1 MTAHFLIRYGEI
13 ALKGAN
19 QRFFQDTLI
28 RNVQR
33 AVEDLGPA
41 QVRLSFGRIIA
52 GVDAEHAEVVDRLR
66 RVFGVVSLSPVRIV
80 DPSLDAIIDAAVT
93 MVGDAIKA
101 RPQIET
107 FKVDT
112 RRADKRFP
120 TPSMAASS
128 EIGAA
133 IQQRFPHLR
142 ARMKGPDLLVEIEIR
157 DAAYVA
163 TETIAGPGGL
173 PTGTGGTALALVS
186 GGIDSPVAAWLV
198 ARRGVSIV
206 PVYFHSFP
214 FTSERAKEKVL
225 DLCRVL
231 AAYAGPLPA
240 WVVFFTEIQR
250 TIQLQVPE
258 ALRVIAMRRMMMRIS
273 DVLAAREGAQALVT
287 GESVGQVAS
296 QTVES
301 IAVINAA
308 TRLPVLRP
316 LIGSDK
322 TEIVARAESIGTY
335 EISIRPFPDCCS
347 LFVPAHPRTHPT
359 VEELE
364 AAEAGLDIAGLTRE
378 AVERGERLTISA
390 PGDRVPALNPS
401 GASGSGSAAAGRPAA
416 L

>member
-1 MTAHFLIRYGEI
+1 VTAHFLIRYGEI

-19 QRFFQDTLI
+19 QRFFQEALI
-28 RNVQR
+28 RNLR
-33 AVEDLGPA
+33 RSVEDLGSVE
-41 QVRLSFGRIIA
+41 VRLSFGRII
-52 GVDAEHAEVVDRLR
+52 VDVNAEPADAADRLR
-66 RVFGVVSLSPVRIV
+66 RVFGVVSMSPVRIV
-80 DPSLDAIIDAAVT
+80 EPSLDAIIDAAVA
-93 MVGDAIKA
+93 MVQDTLVL
-101 RPQIET
+101 RPNIQT

-133 IQQRFPHLR
+133 IQQRFPDLR
-142 ARMKGPDLLVEIEIR
+142 ARMKDPDLLVEVEIR
-157 DAAYVA
+157 DAAYLA
-163 TETIAGPGGL
+163 TETIPGPGGL
-173 PTGTGGTALALVS
+173 PTGTGGTALALLS

-198 ARRGVSIV
+198 ARRGMTIV

-214 FTSERAKEKVL
+214 FTSDRAKEKVI

-231 AAYAGPLPA
+231 ASYAGPLSA

-250 TIQLQVPE
+250 AIQLQVSE
-258 ALRVIAMRRMMMRIS
+258 ALRVLAMRRMMMRIS
-273 DVLAAREGAQALVT
+273 DVLATRERAQALIT

-308 TRLPVLRP
+308 TRLPILRP

-322 TEIVARAESIGTY
+322 TEIVARAEAIGTY

-364 AAEAGLDIAGLTRE
+364 AAESTFDIGSLVHE
-378 AVERGERLTISA
+378 AVERGERVTISA
-390 PGDRVPALNPS
+390 QGEQV
-401 GASGSGSAAAGRPAA
+401 SAVAGRPAGP
-416 L
+416 

>member
-1 MTAHFLIRYGEI
+1 VTAHFLIRYGEI

-19 QRFFQDTLI
+19 QRFFQETLI
-28 RNVQR
+28 RNLR
-33 AVEDLGPA
+33 RSVEDLGSVE
-41 QVRLSFGRIIA
+41 VRLSFGRII
-52 GVDAEHAEVVDRLR
+52 VDVNAEPADAADRLR
-66 RVFGVVSLSPVRIV
+66 RVFGVVSMSPVRIV
-80 DPSLDAIIDAAVT
+80 DPSLDAIIDAAVA
-93 MVGDAIKA
+93 MVQDALVL
-101 RPQIET
+101 RPHIQT

-128 EIGAA
+128 EIGAT
-133 IQQRFPHLR
+133 IQQHFPDLR
-142 ARMKGPDLLVEIEIR
+142 ARMKDPDLLVEVEIR
-157 DAAYVA
+157 DAAYIA
-163 TETIAGPGGL
+163 TQTIPGPGGL
-173 PTGTGGTALALVS
+173 PTSTGGTALALLS

-198 ARRGVSIV
+198 ARRGMTIV

-214 FTSERAKEKVL
+214 FTSDRAKEKVI

-231 AAYAGPLPA
+231 ASYAGPLSA

-250 TIQLQVPE
+250 AIQLQVPE
-258 ALRVIAMRRMMMRIS
+258 ALRVLAMRRMMMRIS
-273 DVLAAREGAQALVT
+273 DVLATRERAQALIT

-308 TRLPVLRP
+308 TRLPILRP

-322 TEIVARAESIGTY
+322 TEIVARAEAIGTY

-364 AAEAGLDIAGLTRE
+364 GAESTFDIGSLVHE
-378 AVERGERLTISA
+378 AVERGERVTISA
-390 PGDRVPALNPS
+390 QGEQV
-401 GASGSGSAAAGRPAA
+401 SAVAGRPAGP
-416 L
+416 

>member
-1 MTAHFLIRYGEI
+1 MTSHFLIRYGEI

-19 QRFFQDTLI
+19 QRFFQETLI
-28 RNVQR
+28 QNLRR
-33 AVEDLGPA
+33 SVEDLGSVE
-41 QVRLSFGRIIA
+41 VRHSFGRII
-52 GVDAEHAEVVDRLR
+52 VDVNAEPADAADRLR
-66 RVFGVVSLSPVRIV
+66 RVFGVVSMSPVRIV
-80 DPSLDAIIDAAVT
+80 APSLDAIIDVAVA
-93 MVGDAIKA
+93 MVQDTLVL
-101 RPQIET
+101 RPHIQT

-133 IQQRFPHLR
+133 IRQRFPELR
-142 ARMKGPDLLVEIEIR
+142 AQMKGPDLLVEVEIR

-163 TETIAGPGGL
+163 TETIPGPGGL
-173 PTGTGGTALALVS
+173 PTGTGGTALALLS

-198 ARRGVSIV
+198 ARRGMTIV

-214 FTSERAKEKVL
+214 FTSDRAKEKVI

-231 AAYAGPLPA
+231 AAYAGPLSA

-250 TIQLQVPE
+250 AIQLQVPE
-258 ALRVIAMRRMMMRIS
+258 ALRVLAMRRMMMRIS
-273 DVLAAREGAQALVT
+273 DVLATRERAQALIT

-308 TRLPVLRP
+308 TRLPILRP

-322 TEIVARAESIGTY
+322 TEIVARAEAIGTY

-364 AAEAGLDIAGLTRE
+364 AAESTFDIGSLVHE
-378 AVERGERLTISA
+378 AVERGERVTISA
-390 PGDRVPALNPS
+390 QGEQV
-401 GASGSGSAAAGRPAA
+401 SAVAGRPAGP
-416 L
+416 

>member
-1 MTAHFLIRYGEI
+1 MTSHFLIRYGEI

-19 QRFFQDTLI
+19 QRFFQETLI
-28 RNVQR
+28 RNLR
-33 AVEDLGPA
+33 RSVEDLGSVE
-41 QVRLSFGRIIA
+41 VRQSFGRIIIDVKA
-52 GVDAEHAEVVDRLR
+52 EPADAADRLR
-66 RVFGVVSLSPVRIV
+66 RVFGVVSMSPVRIV
-80 DPSLDAIIDAAVT
+80 DPSLDAIIDAAVA
-93 MVGDAIKA
+93 MVQDALPL
-101 RPQIET
+101 RPQIQT

-133 IQQRFPHLR
+133 IQQRFPDLR
-142 ARMKGPDLLVEIEIR
+142 ARMKNPDLLVEVEIR

-163 TETIAGPGGL
+163 TETIPGPGGL

-198 ARRGVSIV
+198 ARRGMTIV

-214 FTSERAKEKVL
+214 FTSDRAREKVI

-231 AAYAGPLPA
+231 AAYAGPFAA
-240 WVVFFTEIQR
+240 WVVHFTEIQR
-250 TIQLQVPE
+250 AIQLQVPE
-258 ALRVIAMRRMMMRIS
+258 ALRVLAMRRMMMRIS
-273 DVLAAREGAQALVT
+273 DVLATRERAQASIT

-308 TRLPVLRP
+308 TRLPILRP

-322 TEIVARAESIGTY
+322 TEIVARAEAIGTY
-335 EISIRPFPDCCS
+335 EISIQPFPDCCS

-364 AAEAGLDIAGLTRE
+364 AAESTFDIGSLVHE
-378 AVERGERLTISA
+378 AVERGERVTISA
-390 PGDRVPALNPS
+390 QGEQV
-401 GASGSGSAAAGRPAA
+401 SAVAGRPAGP
-416 L
+416 